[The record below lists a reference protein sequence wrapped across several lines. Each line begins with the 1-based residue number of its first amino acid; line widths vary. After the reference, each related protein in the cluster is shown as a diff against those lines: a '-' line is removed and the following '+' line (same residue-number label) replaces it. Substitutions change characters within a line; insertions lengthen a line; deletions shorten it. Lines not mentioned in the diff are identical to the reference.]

1 MSEEAVELKL
11 LNPRGEIEPPPTFVP
26 APRVAA
32 LAGKKIGLYSNS
44 KPGMDNFYAVLE
56 ELLKKKYPTAKIV
69 LLKGAF
75 EIRDEEA
82 EGWKKEVDTFVYGV
96 GD

>member
-1 MSEEAVELKL
+1 MAKEQIELEL
-11 LNPRGEIEPPPTFVP
+11 LNPRGEIEPPPIL
-26 APRVAA
+26 APNPRIKD

-44 KPGMDNFYAVLE
+44 KPGMENFYAAIDQ
-56 ELLKKKYPTAKIV
+56 LLQKRYSTV
-69 LLKGAF
+69 TTFMLKGSF

-82 EGWKKEVDTFVYGV
+82 KEFASQIDAFIYAV